1 LDGNKEFFC
10 VAAAGLGAGF
20 SQGLLGVGSGNVIIT
35 VLLALNVI
43 PAVASPTA
51 GYQILFSG
59 TGSLLEYYI
68 IG

>member
-1 LDGNKEFFC
+1 MDGKKEFFG

-20 SQGLLGVGSGNVIIT
+20 SQGLIGVGSGNMIIT
-35 VLLALNVI
+35 VLLGFKVI
-43 PAVASPTA
+43 AAVASPTA

-59 TGSLLEYYI
+59 TGSLLEYYV